1 MGILDDIFDSG
12 AKGVSGVST
21 QIVST
26 YSQKN
31 GKNENEYGLS
41 GSTRHLCPTRHA
53 DEPNT
58 SHQSNPLRSLI
69 EELLAGGPKPYAEIL
84 AAVEGDENILRTT
97 IRGWDELVSTT
108 TGETTLWEIR
118 PATANIAILATDP
131 ITLAERLEAEI
142 PIEEEL

>member
-69 EELLAGGPKPYAEIL
+69 EELLAGGPKPYAK
-84 AAVEGDENILRTT
+84 
-97 IRGWDELVSTT
+97 RGCALSSTT
-108 TGETTLWEIR
+108 GPR
-118 PATANIAILATDP
+118 PAASLSFSI
-131 ITLAERLEAEI
+131 ITSCGAFGWLETSST
-142 PIEEEL
+142 PTRR